1 MAFDESWTCTELPQ
15 VTDKLCNNY
24 LYRVQLTTFIVVI
37 DTDYIGRYKSNYYT
51 IMDVKASCLN
61 AQLCKLNVIV
71 YKMYTGNL
79 E

>member
-1 MAFDESWTCTELPQ
+1 M
-15 VTDKLCNNY
+15 
-24 LYRVQLTTFIVVI
+24 RVQLTTFIVVI

-51 IMDVKASCLN
+51 FMDVKASCLN